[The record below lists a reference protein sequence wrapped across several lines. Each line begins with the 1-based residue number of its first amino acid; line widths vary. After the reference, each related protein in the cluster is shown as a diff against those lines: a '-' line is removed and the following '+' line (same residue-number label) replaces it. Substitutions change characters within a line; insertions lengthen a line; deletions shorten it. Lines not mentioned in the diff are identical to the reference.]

1 MNTKNIVWQI
11 NNGIYI
17 RQNNII
23 YYLNTI
29 IVIEWHFI
37 HFSLNY
43 RIHYSQN
50 SNMSRISSKL
60 LFIIILGVCFYFPF
74 LGGVHLFD
82 WDEINFAE
90 SAREMILT
98 GNYSRV
104 QIDFKP
110 FWEKPPL
117 FFWMQAAAMHLFGI
131 NEFAARFPNACV
143 GVLTLLTLFLIGKK
157 LRDSTFGFIW
167 ALMYLGAFTP
177 HLYFKSGII
186 DPSFNLCIFL
196 GIYFFFRAKI
206 EPKKSMPNTLLAG
219 IFIGLA
225 ILTKGPVGGLI
236 WGLTVFFYGI
246 SVRFKDYIKWKEI
259 LIFGIS
265 CLLVASIWFANE
277 LINNGF
283 WFINEFI
290 TYQIRLFSTPDAG
303 HGQPFYYHFVVVL
316 IGCFPISI
324 FAIRAFSYN
333 HAKIDNAL
341 TELTTF
347 VPWMKTTFWVV
358 MILFSIVTTK
368 IVHYSSMA
376 YFPVS
381 FLAAKFLYDWLNE
394 RATWTKWGN
403 FGLLSIGFILSLVLA
418 AVPFV
423 GMHTQEIIPYIKDPF
438 AVKNLEAA
446 VEWHIYE
453 MFIGIA
459 YFSVIV
465 FAVVFLRK
473 QSKKAFIYTLS
484 LATAVCLF
492 LFGAMIVPKIERYT
506 QGAAI
511 DFYESKRGQD
521 VYIHVLGFKSYA
533 HLFYFQK
540 PVSTV
545 SAEKGEAYEDWLLNG
560 NVDKPVFFVTKF
572 DRYEEYRNHPNLELI
587 KEENGFVFLKR
598 KSIY

>member
-1 MNTKNIVWQI
+1 MTKISPKLF
-11 NNGIYI
+11 Y
-17 RQNNII
+17 
-23 YYLNTI
+23 I
-29 IVIEWHFI
+29 IV
-37 HFSLNY
+37 
-43 RIHYSQN
+43 
-50 SNMSRISSKL
+50 
-60 LFIIILGVCFYFPF
+60 LGICFYFPF

-131 NEFAARFPNACV
+131 NEFAARFPNACI

-157 LRDSTFGFIW
+157 LRDNTFGFIW

-186 DPSFNLCIFL
+186 DPTFNLFIFL

-219 IFIGLA
+219 VFIGLA

-236 WGLTVFFYGI
+236 WGLTVFFYL
-246 SVRFKDYIKWKEI
+246 VATKFKQSIKWKEI
-259 LIFGIS
+259 LVFGIS
-265 CLLVASIWFANE
+265 CVLVASIWFANE
-277 LINNGF
+277 LVNNGF

-324 FAIRAFSYN
+324 FAIRAFTYN

-341 TELTTF
+341 TELSTF

-394 RATWTKWGN
+394 RVTWNKWVS
-403 FGLLSIGFILSLVLA
+403 FGILSIGFILSLVLA

-438 AVKNLEAA
+438 AVKNLEA
-446 VEWHIYE
+446 VVDWHTYE
-453 MFIGIA
+453 MFIGIV
-459 YFSVIV
+459 YFAIIV

-492 LFGAMIVPKIERYT
+492 LFGAIVVPKIERYT

-540 PVSTV
+540 PVSKV
-545 SAEKGEAYEDWLLNG
+545 SAEKGEAYEDWLLNR

-598 KSIY
+598 RSDSKNLFLK

>member
-1 MNTKNIVWQI
+1 ML
-11 NNGIYI
+11 
-17 RQNNII
+17 R
-23 YYLNTI
+23 L
-29 IVIEWHFI
+29 
-37 HFSLNY
+37 SP
-43 RIHYSQN
+43 
-50 SNMSRISSKL
+50 KL
-60 LFIIILGVCFYFPF
+60 LYIIILGICFYFPF

-117 FFWMQAAAMHLFGI
+117 FFWMQAASMHLFGI

-157 LRDSTFGFIW
+157 LRDNTFGFIW

-186 DPSFNLCIFL
+186 DPTFNLCIFL

-206 EPKKSMPNTLLAG
+206 EPNKSMPNTLLAG
-219 IFIGLA
+219 VFIGLA

-236 WGLTVFFYGI
+236 WGLTVFFYL
-246 SVRFKDYIKWKEI
+246 VATKFKQSIKWKEI

-265 CLLVASIWFANE
+265 CVLVASIWFANE
-277 LINNGF
+277 LVNNGF

-324 FAIRAFSYN
+324 FAIRALTYN
-333 HAKIDNAL
+333 HAKIDSAL
-341 TELTTF
+341 TEITAF

-394 RATWTKWGN
+394 RVSWNKWVN
-403 FGLLSIGFILSLVLA
+403 VGLLSIGFFLSLVLA

-438 AVKNLEAA
+438 AVKNLEA
-446 VEWHIYE
+446 VVDWHIYE

-459 YFSVIV
+459 YFAVIV

-473 QSKKAFIYTLS
+473 QSKTAFIYTLS

-492 LFGAMIVPKIERYT
+492 LFGVIVVPKIERYT

-540 PVSTV
+540 PVSKV

-560 NVDKPVFFVTKF
+560 KIDKPVFFVTKF

-598 KSIY
+598 KMVF

>member
-1 MNTKNIVWQI
+1 MKISPKLF
-11 NNGIYI
+11 Y
-17 RQNNII
+17 
-23 YYLNTI
+23 I
-29 IVIEWHFI
+29 IV
-37 HFSLNY
+37 
-43 RIHYSQN
+43 
-50 SNMSRISSKL
+50 
-60 LFIIILGVCFYFPF
+60 LGICSYFPF

-98 GNYSRV
+98 SNYSRV

-131 NEFAARFPNACV
+131 NEFAARFPNACI

-157 LRDSTFGFIW
+157 LRDNTFGFIW

-186 DPSFNLCIFL
+186 DPTFNLFIFL

-219 IFIGLA
+219 VFIGLA

-236 WGLTVFFYGI
+236 WGLTVFFYLAATK
-246 SVRFKDYIKWKEI
+246 FKQSIKWKEI
-259 LIFGIS
+259 LVFGTS
-265 CLLVASIWFANE
+265 CVLVASIWFANE
-277 LINNGF
+277 LVNNGF
-283 WFINEFI
+283 WFINEFV

-324 FAIRAFSYN
+324 FAIQALTYN
-333 HAKIDNAL
+333 HAKIDRAL

-394 RATWTKWGN
+394 RVSWNKWVN
-403 FGLLSIGFILSLVLA
+403 VGLLSIGFILSLVLA

-438 AVKNLEAA
+438 AVKNLEA
-446 VEWHIYE
+446 VVDWHIYE

-459 YFSVIV
+459 YFAIIV
-465 FAVVFLRK
+465 FAVVFIRK

-492 LFGAMIVPKIERYT
+492 LFGAIVVPKIERYT

-540 PVSTV
+540 PVSNI
-545 SAEKGEAYEDWLLNG
+545 SAKKGQAYEDWLLNG

-572 DRYEEYRNHPNLELI
+572 DRYEEYRNHPNLELV

-598 KSIY
+598 RSDTKNLFLK

>member
-1 MNTKNIVWQI
+1 MTK
-11 NNGIYI
+11 
-17 RQNNII
+17 
-23 YYLNTI
+23 
-29 IVIEWHFI
+29 
-37 HFSLNY
+37 
-43 RIHYSQN
+43 
-50 SNMSRISSKL
+50 ISSKPF
-60 LFIIILGVCFYFPF
+60 FIIILGICFYFPF

-98 GNYSRV
+98 GSYSRV

-117 FFWMQAAAMHLFGI
+117 FFWMQATAMHLFGI
-131 NEFAARFPNACV
+131 NEFAARFPNACI
-143 GVLTLLTLFLIGKK
+143 GVLTLWTLFLIGKK
-157 LRDSTFGFIW
+157 LKDSTFGFIW
-167 ALMYLGAFTP
+167 ALAYLGAFTP

-186 DPSFNLCIFL
+186 DPTFNLCIFL
-196 GIYFFFRAKI
+196 GIYFFFRTKI

-219 IFIGLA
+219 LFIGLA

-236 WGLTVFFYGI
+236 WGLTVFFYWASI
-246 SVRFKDYIKWKEI
+246 RFRKFVTWKEI
-259 LIFGIS
+259 LIFGIT
-265 CLLVASIWFANE
+265 CVLVASIWFANE

-324 FAIRAFSYN
+324 FAIQAFTYN
-333 HAKIDNAL
+333 HAKIDSAS

-368 IVHYSSMA
+368 IVHYSSMS

-394 RATWTKWGN
+394 RAAWNKWLS
-403 FGLLSIGFILSLVLA
+403 FGILSIGFILSLLLA
-418 AVPFV
+418 AVPYV

-446 VEWHIYE
+446 VDWHIYE
-453 MFIGIA
+453 IFIGIV
-459 YFSVIV
+459 YFAIIV
-465 FAVVFLRK
+465 FAIVFLRK

-492 LFGAMIVPKIERYT
+492 LFGAIVVPKIERYT

-540 PVSTV
+540 PVSKI
-545 SAEKGEAYEDWLLNG
+545 SAEKGEAYENWLLNG
-560 NVDKPVFFVTKF
+560 KVDKPVFFVTKF
-572 DRYEEYRNHPNLELI
+572 DRYDEYRNHPNLELI

-598 KSIY
+598 RSVVQNLFLK

>member
-1 MNTKNIVWQI
+1 MTKISPKLF
-11 NNGIYI
+11 Y
-17 RQNNII
+17 
-23 YYLNTI
+23 I
-29 IVIEWHFI
+29 IV
-37 HFSLNY
+37 
-43 RIHYSQN
+43 
-50 SNMSRISSKL
+50 
-60 LFIIILGVCFYFPF
+60 LGICFYFPF

-131 NEFAARFPNACV
+131 NEFAARFPNACI

-157 LRDSTFGFIW
+157 LRDNTFGFIW

-186 DPSFNLCIFL
+186 DPTFNLFIFL

-219 IFIGLA
+219 VFIGLA

-236 WGLTVFFYGI
+236 WGLTVFFYL
-246 SVRFKDYIKWKEI
+246 VTTKFKQSIKWKEV
-259 LIFGIS
+259 LVFGIS
-265 CLLVASIWFANE
+265 CVLVASIWFANE
-277 LINNGF
+277 LVNNGF

-324 FAIRAFSYN
+324 FAIRAFTYN

-341 TELTTF
+341 TELSTF

-368 IVHYSSMA
+368 IVHYSSMT

-394 RATWTKWGN
+394 RVTWNKWVS
-403 FGLLSIGFILSLVLA
+403 FGILSIGFILSLVLA

-438 AVKNLEAA
+438 AVKNLEA
-446 VEWHIYE
+446 VVDWHIYE
-453 MFIGIA
+453 MFIGII
-459 YFSVIV
+459 YFAIII

-492 LFGAMIVPKIERYT
+492 LFGAIVVPKIERYT

-511 DFYESKRGQD
+511 DFYESKHGQD

-540 PVSTV
+540 PVSKI

-572 DRYEEYRNHPNLELI
+572 DRYEEYRNHPNLEII

-598 KSIY
+598 RSDTKNLFLK

>member
-1 MNTKNIVWQI
+1 
-11 NNGIYI
+11 
-17 RQNNII
+17 
-23 YYLNTI
+23 
-29 IVIEWHFI
+29 
-37 HFSLNY
+37 
-43 RIHYSQN
+43 
-50 SNMSRISSKL
+50 MSRISFKL
-60 LFIIILGVCFYFPF
+60 FFLIILGICFYFPF

-117 FFWMQAAAMHLFGI
+117 FFWMQTAAMHLFGI
-131 NEFAARFPNACV
+131 NEFAARFPNACI
-143 GVLTLLTLFLIGKK
+143 GILTLLTLFLIGKK
-157 LRDSTFGFIW
+157 LKDSTFGFIW
-167 ALMYLGAFTP
+167 ALLYLGAFTP

-186 DPSFNLCIFL
+186 DPTFNLCIFL

-206 EPKKSMPNTLLAG
+206 EPKKSMPNTLFAG
-219 IFIGLA
+219 VFIGLA

-236 WGLTVFFYGI
+236 WGLTVFFYFLTK
-246 SVRFKDYIKWKEI
+246 RFKQFISWKEI
-259 LIFGIS
+259 LVFGIS
-265 CLLVASIWFANE
+265 CVLVTSIWFANE
-277 LINNGF
+277 LVNNGF

-324 FAIRAFSYN
+324 FAIRAFTYN

-394 RATWTKWGN
+394 RTNWNKWVS
-403 FGLLSIGFILSLVLA
+403 FGILSIGFILSLVLA

-446 VEWHIYE
+446 VDWHIYE

-459 YFSVIV
+459 YFAVIV
-465 FAVVFLRK
+465 FAVVFIRK

-492 LFGAMIVPKIERYT
+492 LFGAIVVPKIERYT

-511 DFYESKRGQD
+511 DFYKSKRGQD

-540 PVSTV
+540 PVSKI

-560 NVDKPVFFVTKF
+560 KVDKPVFFVTKF
-572 DRYEEYRNHPNLELI
+572 DRYEEYRNNPNLELI

-598 KSIY
+598 RSTAQNLFLK

>member
-1 MNTKNIVWQI
+1 MLRLSPKLL
-11 NNGIYI
+11 Y
-17 RQNNII
+17 
-23 YYLNTI
+23 I
-29 IVIEWHFI
+29 IV
-37 HFSLNY
+37 
-43 RIHYSQN
+43 
-50 SNMSRISSKL
+50 
-60 LFIIILGVCFYFPF
+60 LGLCFYFPF

-117 FFWMQAAAMHLFGI
+117 FFWMQAASMHLFGI

-157 LRDSTFGFIW
+157 LKDSTFGFIW

-186 DPSFNLCIFL
+186 DPTFNLCIFL

-236 WGLTVFFYGI
+236 WGLTAFFYFLTK
-246 SVRFKDYIKWKEI
+246 RFKQFISWKET

-265 CLLVASIWFANE
+265 CVLIASIWFANE

-324 FAIRAFSYN
+324 FAIRAFTYN
-333 HAKIDNAL
+333 HAKIDSAL

-394 RATWTKWGN
+394 RADWNKWVS

-423 GMHTQEIIPYIKDPF
+423 GMHTQDIIPYIKDPF
-438 AVKNLEAA
+438 AVKNLEA
-446 VEWHIYE
+446 VVDWHIYE
-453 MFIGIA
+453 MFIGIV
-459 YFSVIV
+459 YFAVIV
-465 FAVVFLRK
+465 FAVVFVRK

-492 LFGAMIVPKIERYT
+492 LFGAIIVPKIENYT

-511 DFYESKRGQD
+511 NFYESKRGQD

-540 PVSTV
+540 PVSKV

-560 NVDKPVFFVTKF
+560 KVDKPVFFVTKF

-598 KSIY
+598 KMVF

>member
-1 MNTKNIVWQI
+1 M
-11 NNGIYI
+11 
-17 RQNNII
+17 
-23 YYLNTI
+23 
-29 IVIEWHFI
+29 
-37 HFSLNY
+37 
-43 RIHYSQN
+43 SQ
-50 SNMSRISSKL
+50 ISSKL
-60 LFIIILGVCFYFPF
+60 FFIICLGICFYFPF

-157 LRDSTFGFIW
+157 LKDSTFGFIW
-167 ALMYLGAFTP
+167 ALTYLGAFTP

-186 DPSFNLCIFL
+186 DPTFNLCIFL

-236 WGLTVFFYGI
+236 WGLTVFFYI
-246 SVRFKDYIKWKEI
+246 VSTKFKQSINWKEM
-259 LIFGIS
+259 LVFGIS
-265 CLLVASIWFANE
+265 CLLISSIWFANE
-277 LINNGF
+277 LINNGL

-324 FAIRAFSYN
+324 FAIRAFTYN
-333 HAKIDNAL
+333 HAKIDISFSEITA
-341 TELTTF
+341 F

-394 RATWTKWGN
+394 RVSWNKWVS

-418 AVPFV
+418 AIPFV

-438 AVKNLEAA
+438 AVKNLEA
-446 VEWHIYE
+446 VVDWHIYE
-453 MFIGIA
+453 MFIGII
-459 YFSVIV
+459 YFAVII
-465 FAVVFLRK
+465 FAVVFLQK
-473 QSKKAFIYTLS
+473 YSKKAFIYTLS

-492 LFGAMIVPKIERYT
+492 LFGAIVVPKIERYT

-540 PVSTV
+540 PVSKV
-545 SAEKGEAYEDWLLNG
+545 SAEKGETYEDWLLNG
-560 NVDKPVFFVTKF
+560 KIDKPVFFVTKI
-572 DRYEEYRNHPNLELI
+572 DRYDEYRNQPNLELI

-598 KSIY
+598 KMVF

>member
-1 MNTKNIVWQI
+1 MTKISPKLF
-11 NNGIYI
+11 Y
-17 RQNNII
+17 
-23 YYLNTI
+23 I
-29 IVIEWHFI
+29 IV
-37 HFSLNY
+37 
-43 RIHYSQN
+43 
-50 SNMSRISSKL
+50 
-60 LFIIILGVCFYFPF
+60 LGICFYFPF

-117 FFWMQAAAMHLFGI
+117 FFWMQAVAMHLFGI
-131 NEFAARFPNACV
+131 NEFAARFPNACI

-157 LRDSTFGFIW
+157 LRNNTFGFIW

-186 DPSFNLCIFL
+186 DPTFNLCIFL

-219 IFIGLA
+219 VFIGLA

-236 WGLTVFFYGI
+236 WGLTVFFYL
-246 SVRFKDYIKWKEI
+246 VTTKFKQSIKWKEI
-259 LIFGIS
+259 LVFGIS
-265 CLLVASIWFANE
+265 CVLVASIWFANE
-277 LINNGF
+277 LVNNGF

-324 FAIRAFSYN
+324 FAIRAFTYN

-341 TELTTF
+341 TELSTF

-368 IVHYSSMA
+368 IVHYSSMT

-394 RATWTKWGN
+394 RVTWNKWVS
-403 FGLLSIGFILSLVLA
+403 FGILSIGFILSLVLA

-438 AVKNLEAA
+438 AVKNLEA
-446 VEWHIYE
+446 VVDWHIYE
-453 MFIGIA
+453 MFIGIV
-459 YFSVIV
+459 YFAIII

-492 LFGAMIVPKIERYT
+492 LFGAIVVPKIERYT

-540 PVSTV
+540 PVSKI

-598 KSIY
+598 RNGTKNLFLK

>member
-1 MNTKNIVWQI
+1 MTK
-11 NNGIYI
+11 
-17 RQNNII
+17 
-23 YYLNTI
+23 T
-29 IVIEWHFI
+29 
-37 HFSLNY
+37 
-43 RIHYSQN
+43 
-50 SNMSRISSKL
+50 SSKIL
-60 LFIIILGVCFYFPF
+60 YIILLGICFYFPF

-117 FFWMQAAAMHLFGI
+117 FFWMQTAAMHIFGI

-157 LRDSTFGFIW
+157 LKDNTFGFIW

-186 DPSFNLCIFL
+186 DPTFNLCIFL

-219 IFIGLA
+219 VFIGLA

-236 WGLTVFFYGI
+236 WGLTVFFYMV
-246 SVRFKDYIKWKEI
+246 STKFKQSIKWKEI
-259 LIFGIS
+259 LVFGIS
-265 CLLVASIWFANE
+265 CVLVASIWFANE

-324 FAIRAFSYN
+324 FAIRAFTYN
-333 HAKIDNAL
+333 HAKIDSAS
-341 TELTTF
+341 TELTAF

-368 IVHYSSMA
+368 IVHYSSMS

-394 RATWTKWGN
+394 RATWNKWVN

-423 GMHTQEIIPYIKDPF
+423 GMHTQEIVPYIKDPF
-438 AVKNLEAA
+438 AVKNLEA
-446 VEWHIYE
+446 VVDWHIYE

-459 YFSVIV
+459 YFAVII

-492 LFGAMIVPKIERYT
+492 LFGAIVVPKIERYT

-540 PVSTV
+540 PVSKV

-560 NVDKPVFFVTKF
+560 KVDKPVFFVTKF

-598 KSIY
+598 RNDIKNLFLK

>member
-1 MNTKNIVWQI
+1 MTK
-11 NNGIYI
+11 
-17 RQNNII
+17 
-23 YYLNTI
+23 T
-29 IVIEWHFI
+29 
-37 HFSLNY
+37 
-43 RIHYSQN
+43 
-50 SNMSRISSKL
+50 SSKIL
-60 LFIIILGVCFYFPF
+60 CILFLGICFYFPF

-131 NEFAARFPNACV
+131 NEFAARFPNACI

-157 LRDSTFGFIW
+157 LKDNTFGFIW

-186 DPSFNLCIFL
+186 DPTFNLCIFL
-196 GIYFFFRAKI
+196 GIYFFFRAKTDL
-206 EPKKSMPNTLLAG
+206 KKSMTNTLFAG

-236 WGLTVFFYGI
+236 WGLTVFFYFLTI
-246 SVRFKDYIKWKEI
+246 RFKQFISWKET
-259 LIFGIS
+259 LVFGIS
-265 CLLVASIWFANE
+265 CVLVASIWFANE
-277 LINNGF
+277 LVNNGF

-324 FAIRAFSYN
+324 FAIRAFTYN

-341 TELTTF
+341 TELTAF

-368 IVHYSSMA
+368 IVHYSSMV

-394 RATWTKWGN
+394 RATWTQWVS
-403 FGLLSIGFILSLVLA
+403 FGLLSIGFVLSLVLA

-453 MFIGIA
+453 MFIGII
-459 YFSVIV
+459 YFAVIIL
-465 FAVVFLRK
+465 AVVFIRK

-492 LFGAMIVPKIERYT
+492 LFGAIVVPKIERYT

-540 PVSTV
+540 PVSKI

-598 KSIY
+598 RSTVQNLFLK

>member
-1 MNTKNIVWQI
+1 ML
-11 NNGIYI
+11 
-17 RQNNII
+17 R
-23 YYLNTI
+23 L
-29 IVIEWHFI
+29 
-37 HFSLNY
+37 SP
-43 RIHYSQN
+43 
-50 SNMSRISSKL
+50 KL
-60 LFIIILGVCFYFPF
+60 LYIIILGICFYFPF

-117 FFWMQAAAMHLFGI
+117 FFWMQAASMHLFGI
-131 NEFAARFPNACV
+131 NEFAARFPNAYI

-157 LRDSTFGFIW
+157 LRDNTFGFIW

-186 DPSFNLCIFL
+186 DPTFNLCIFL

-206 EPKKSMPNTLLAG
+206 EPNKSMPNTLLAG
-219 IFIGLA
+219 VFIGLA

-236 WGLTVFFYGI
+236 WGLTVFFYLVGTK
-246 SVRFKDYIKWKEI
+246 FKQSIKWKEI
-259 LIFGIS
+259 LVFGTS
-265 CLLVASIWFANE
+265 CVLVASIWFANE
-277 LINNGF
+277 LLNNGF

-324 FAIRAFSYN
+324 FAIRALTYN
-333 HAKIDNAL
+333 HTKIDSAL

-394 RATWTKWGN
+394 RVTWHKWVN

-438 AVKNLEAA
+438 AVKNLEAVA
-446 VEWHIYE
+446 DWHIYE
-453 MFIGIA
+453 MFIGII
-459 YFSVIV
+459 YFAVII

-473 QSKKAFIYTLS
+473 QSKKAFIYTLP

-492 LFGAMIVPKIERYT
+492 LFGAIVVPKIERYT

-511 DFYESKRGQD
+511 NFYESKRGQD

-540 PVSTV
+540 PVSPI
-545 SAEKGEAYEDWLLNG
+545 SAKKGEAYEDWLLNG

-598 KSIY
+598 RNDF

>member
-1 MNTKNIVWQI
+1 MTKTSSAILSLI
-11 NNGIYI
+11 FFGI
-17 RQNNII
+17 
-23 YYLNTI
+23 
-29 IVIEWHFI
+29 
-37 HFSLNY
+37 
-43 RIHYSQN
+43 
-50 SNMSRISSKL
+50 
-60 LFIIILGVCFYFPF
+60 CFYFPF
-74 LGGVHLFD
+74 LGDVHLFD

-117 FFWMQAAAMHLFGI
+117 FLWMQTAAMHLFGI
-131 NEFAARFPNACV
+131 NEFSARFPNACV

-157 LRDSTFGFIW
+157 LKDNTFGFIW

-186 DPSFNLCIFL
+186 DPTFNLCIFL
-196 GIYFFFRAKI
+196 GIYFFFKAKF
-206 EPKKSMPNTLLAG
+206 ETNQSLLNTLFAG
-219 IFIGLA
+219 VFIGLA

-236 WGLTVFFYGI
+236 WGLTIFFYF
-246 SVRFKDYIKWKEI
+246 VFTRFKKTINWKE
-259 LIFGIS
+259 LLVFAIS
-265 CLLVASIWFANE
+265 CTLVASIWFANE
-277 LINNGF
+277 LVNNGF

-324 FAIRAFSYN
+324 FAIRAFTYN
-333 HAKIDNAL
+333 HSKIDSAFTKL
-341 TELTTF
+341 TAF
-347 VPWMKTTFWVV
+347 VPWMKITFWVV
-358 MILFSIVTTK
+358 MILFSVVTTK
-368 IVHYSSMA
+368 IVHYSSMT

-394 RATWTKWGN
+394 RATWNKWVS
-403 FGLLSIGFILSLVLA
+403 FGILSIGFILSSVLA
-418 AVPFV
+418 AVPYV

-438 AVKNLEAA
+438 AVKNLEAV

-453 MFIGIA
+453 MFIGII
-459 YFSVIV
+459 YFAVII

-473 QSKKAFIYTLS
+473 KSKKAFIYTLS
-484 LATAVCLF
+484 LATAICLF
-492 LFGAMIVPKIERYT
+492 LFGAIIVPKIERYT

-511 DFYESKRGQD
+511 DFYESKRGQE

-540 PVSTV
+540 PISKVA
-545 SAEKGEAYEDWLLNG
+545 AEKGEAFENWLLNG
-560 NVDKPVFFVTKF
+560 KVDKPVFFVTKF
-572 DRYEEYRNHPNLELI
+572 DRYDEYRNHPNLELI

-598 KSIY
+598 RHETKNFILK